1 MTEVVHCFAPRRK
14 GLPSINQYAV
24 ERVHPGLAHT
34 LNSARSL
41 ICEQPPPRCS
51 IASAPF
57 LSLEPRRKPRE
68 RDYATRSV
76 LQLASSCGSS
86 VARMGACGGSALIYI
101 RLLDRFRSLIIH
113 GIRTGFENNR
123 ASFVCEFCQAR
134 ISNSQ
139 EFFEIKLLPWIE
151 NYSPLSRRRVFQRDS
166 RKACSENLSSMHFSR
181 ALRSRE
187 FPVAYFFFFLIFAN
201 LFLSFHEA
209 SIEQDRR
216 TDPFQPM

>member
-1 MTEVVHCFAPRRK
+1 MTEVVHCFAPRRN

-151 NYSPLSRRRVFQRDS
+151 NYPPSPDEESFKETREKLVPKTYHRCILAERYDL
-166 RKACSENLSSMHFSR
+166 ASSQW
-181 ALRSRE
+181 LI
-187 FPVAYFFFFLIFAN
+187 FFFF
-201 LFLSFHEA
+201 
-209 SIEQDRR
+209 
-216 TDPFQPM
+216 